1 MVLLQQN
8 LFLLIFFLTGII
20 RIRIRIRISI
30 SIGTGT
36 GTGSSYEYERLSVAR
51 SSDIKPVGA
60 CPATFTFS

>member
-20 RIRIRIRISI
+20 RIRIRISI

-36 GTGSSYEYERLSVAR
+36 GTGTSYEYERLSVAR